1 MIKLLSTDFDGT
13 LVCHHSQPGVTPA
26 LFTMLRDLRSVGIQW
41 AINTGRALWHAEAGL
56 KEYRFPIEPEFLL
69 VEERDIYRRTR
80 KGGWEPLGD
89 WNTHAAR
96 DTDELFSLATPLL
109 AEVLRFQEC
118 IDGAEAI
125 YDRGHFIGSV
135 TKTAADMDKLCAF
148 LDKIRER
155 LPLFNYQ
162 RNTIYV
168 RFCHHAYSKGT
179 ALAELARH
187 LEIGP
192 EAIFAAGDHFN
203 DLPMLDGIHA
213 KHVAC
218 PINSCDEVKKLVRA
232 AGGYIARGN
241 ASEGIVEALKHFGAW
256 PVKKPAILSAP

>member
-13 LVCHHSQPGVTPA
+13 LVCHQSQPGVTPH
-26 LFTMLRDLRSVGIQW
+26 LFTALRELREHGVKW
-41 AINTGRALWHAEAGL
+41 AINTGRALWHAEDGL
-56 KEYRFPIEPEFLL
+56 KEFRFPIEPEFLL

-80 KGGWEPLGD
+80 NGGWEPLGD
-89 WNTHAAR
+89 WNARAAR
-96 DTDELFSLATPLL
+96 DTDALFEQAAPHLADVL
-109 AEVLRFQEC
+109 AFQEKLP
-118 IDGAEAI
+118 GAQAI
-125 YDRGHFIGSV
+125 YERERFVGSI
-135 TKTAADMDKLCAF
+135 TKTAGDMDKLCGF
-148 LDKIRER
+148 LDGVREK
-155 LPLFNYQ
+155 LPIFNYQ

-187 LEIGP
+187 LELGP

-203 DLPMLDGIHA
+203 DLPMLDGLHA

-218 PINSCDEVKKLVRA
+218 PINSCDEVKKLVRS

-241 ASEGIVEALKHFGAW
+241 ASEGVIEALKHFGAW
-256 PVKKPAILSAP
+256 PVQKPAVISAP